1 MAVACLAC
9 LGTAARGDESHRAVR
24 STGVRS
30 NNMSK
35 PPEVLMFEDREVAC
49 WTFAQLERLSKNN
62 LKQRAYRMRHTMN
75 RCGHEDRHEPPTL
88 R

>member
-1 MAVACLAC
+1 MFGNGCAW
-9 LGTAARGDESHRAVR
+9 TETRATRVR